1 MKWKFTSQIL
11 LMTRYAFTILVL
23 QGVLCSVLHAHEGN
37 AQRKSIEEIKIKL
50 GFQDSQ
56 LSEVFTAIEHATEFK
71 FVYSHRILEKEIGT
85 DITAKRRTLGDLLR
99 LLSKET
105 HLKFKRVDENIHVAE
120 IVTPL
125 EIPVEE
131 SISEPV
137 QVVVSGKVSD
147 DTNEPLPGVSVL
159 IKGTS
164 RGTTT
169 NIDGEF
175 SLSAAENE
183 ILQFSYIGFVTQE
196 IPVGNQSLVNVIM
209 QPDAEQLEEIVV
221 VGYGSVNKRDLTG
234 SVAQIDATKISN
246 QSPNSVTDILRANV
260 PGLNVGFNNSPKG
273 VSELQVRGKN
283 TLTAGSSPLIV
294 VDGIIFNGDL
304 SDINPADIDKVDVMK
319 DASSAAVFGAR
330 GANGV
335 VMITTKR
342 GEGSAPSINLSSSF
356 GIATNAIVHRPY
368 SPEGYANWRTDVFKS
383 INAGSIDDTPGR
395 FDNPNNLPAGV
406 TLDQWLAYD
415 GAQGDPTTAWL
426 NRIGFQDVEIA
437 NFLAGNSV
445 DWYDQVFQTGLRN
458 DHTISLSGT
467 KDEVKYYWSVGYT
480 NNEGAIQGEQFKT
493 IRSRLNLESK
503 INNWITVGTNT
514 QFANRNESFI
524 AAEWPMYFRASP
536 WGSELSDDGS
546 TLRFSPQDDPGAGAR
561 HPQLR
566 RTYTDRDQGFNT
578 FNSRLY
584 TTISLP
590 LGFSY
595 QFALATRFEWADYL
609 NHESSVS
616 PEWATGTA
624 FRAHSRIQEWQTDNI
639 IKWNKSFGA
648 HTFDATFLAYAE
660 KFNIFNDRTTSSIF
674 DPNDNLG
681 FSNLALGTSILVDG
695 YNIYSPNNNSSF
707 GDQQHTGDALM
718 GRLNYTYNSKYLL
731 SATVRRDGYSAFG
744 ANNRRAT
751 FPSLALGWVMSDE
764 AFLADI
770 GVINFLKLRV
780 SWGQNGNR
788 DIGRYAALSRL
799 EAGKNLIVDES
810 GTVRPVATLA
820 NRTMENNDL
829 QWERTTA
836 WNYGLDFTLF
846 GGKVKGS
853 MDYYD
858 MTTNDLLVERALPSI
873 VGFSEVFANLG
884 EVQNRGFELLL
895 NTTNIDNEN
904 FSWNS
909 TFNFS
914 LNRNKII
921 SLYGDLD
928 EDGNELDDFTNRW
941 FIGRDINEIWD
952 LEVLGVYKTSEEE
965 QAEEFGVAPGDFKL
979 DDKDG
984 DGIYTNDDRDFQGFT
999 TPRFRWT
1006 FVNTFQFRKNLS
1018 LSVEMYSLW
1027 GQKRAFNDAKNRNGF
1042 IDRTNSLQTPYWTP
1056 DNQID
1061 DYARLFSSDGSASF
1075 DVYRRASFIR
1085 LQNITL
1091 SYNVPQAFL
1100 DKIDVKGLRVYGN
1113 VRNVGVFAPH
1123 WDLFDPESQEVDGS
1137 SNLGPTPRF
1146 FTMGF
1151 NLTL

>member
-11 LMTRYAFTILVL
+11 LMTRYAFTVLVL
-23 QGVLCSVLHAHEGN
+23 QGVLCSVLYAHEGN
-37 AQRKSIEEIKIKL
+37 AQKKSIEEIRVKI
-50 GFQDSQ
+50 GFERTQIAD
-56 LSEVFTAIEHATEFK
+56 VFNAIEKATDFK
-71 FVYSHRILEKEIGT
+71 FVYSYSILDNQFETNIESK
-85 DITAKRRTLGDLLR
+85 KRSLGDLLR
-99 LLSKET
+99 LISKET
-105 HLKFKRVDENIHVAE
+105 NLRFKRVDENIHVVE
-120 IVTPL
+120 I
-125 EIPVEE
+125 EDSDGSSVEE
-131 SISEPV
+131 TITEPV
-137 QVVVSGKVSD
+137 QITITGSVID
-147 DTNEPLPGVSVL
+147 ENEQPLPGVSVL

-169 NIDGEF
+169 DFDGKY
-175 SLSAAENE
+175 SINAASED
-183 ILQFSYIGFVTQE
+183 ILTFSYIGFETQE
-196 IPVGNQSLVNVIM
+196 ITVGNQSVIDVAM
-209 QPDAEQLEEIVV
+209 QPDSEQLEEIVV

-234 SVAQIDATKISN
+234 AVAQIDAEKISN

-273 VSELQVRGKN
+273 VSELQVRGRN

-294 VDGIIFNGDL
+294 VDGIIYNGDL
-304 SDINPADIDKVDVMK
+304 SDINPADIAKVDVMK

-335 VMITTKR
+335 VLITTKR
-342 GEGSAPSINLSSSF
+342 GTGKEPSINLSSSF

-383 INAGSIDDTPGR
+383 INAGNIDNTPGR

-426 NRIGFQDVEIA
+426 NRIGFQDIEIK
-437 NFLAGNSV
+437 NYLEGNSI
-445 DWYDQVFQTGLRN
+445 DWYDEVFQTGIRN
-458 DHTISLSGT
+458 DHTLSLSGT
-467 KDEVKYYWSVGYT
+467 KDEVKYYWSVNYT
-480 NNEGAIQGEQFKT
+480 NNEGILQGEQFKT
-493 IRSRLNLESK
+493 IRSRLNIESK
-503 INNWITVGTNT
+503 VNDWITVGTNT
-514 QFANRNESFI
+514 QFANRNESYI
-524 AAEWPMYFRASP
+524 PVEWPMYFRASP
-536 WGSELSDDGS
+536 WGSRLEDDGS

-561 HPQLR
+561 HPHLR
-566 RTYTDRDQGFNT
+566 RTYTDRLQTFNT
-578 FNSRLY
+578 LNSRIY

-595 QFALATRFEWADYL
+595 QFALATRFEWNNFFD
-609 NHESSVS
+609 HQSSVS

-624 FRAHSRIQEWQTDNI
+624 FRDHTKIQEWQTDNI
-639 IKWNKSFGA
+639 IKWKQTFGM
-648 HTFDATFLAYAE
+648 HEFDATFLAYAE
-660 KFNIFNDRTTSSIF
+660 KFNVFGDRTTSSIF

-681 FSNLALGTSILVDG
+681 YSNLLLGTAILLQGNDE
-695 YNIYSPNNNSSF
+695 
-707 GDQQHTGDALM
+707 QHTGDALM
-718 GRLNYTYNSKYLL
+718 GRLNYSFNSKYLI

-751 FPSLALGWVMSDE
+751 FPSLALGWVLSDE
-764 AFLADI
+764 AFLADV
-770 GVINFLKLRV
+770 GAVNFLKLRV

-788 DIGRYAALSRL
+788 EIGRYAALSRL
-799 EAGKNLIVDES
+799 EAGKNLIVDGS
-810 GTVRPVATLA
+810 GTVRTVAQLA
-820 NRTMENNDL
+820 NRTMENSNL

-846 GGKVKGS
+846 EGKIQGS
-853 MDYYD
+853 LDYYD

-873 VGFSEVFANLG
+873 LGFSSVFANLG
-884 EVQNRGFELLL
+884 EVQNKGLELFL
-895 NTTNIDNEN
+895 NTTNITNEN

-914 LNRNKII
+914 LNRNRIV

-928 EDGNELDDFTNRW
+928 DEGNELDDFTNRW

-952 LEVLGVYKTSEEE
+952 LEVLGVYKTDEREV
-965 QAEEFGVAPGDFKL
+965 AEEYGVAPGDFKL
-979 DDKDG
+979 NDIDG
-984 DGIYTNDDRDFQGFT
+984 DGIYTNDDRIFQGFT

-1006 FVNTFQFRKNLS
+1006 FVNNFQFWKSWNLGI
-1018 LSVEMYSLW
+1018 EMYSLW
-1027 GQKRAFNDAKNRNGF
+1027 GQKRVFNEAKNRNGF
-1042 IDRTNSLQTPYWTP
+1042 VDRINSLQTPYWTA
-1056 DNQID
+1056 DNQLD

-1075 DVYRRASFIR
+1075 NVYRRGSFIR

-1091 SYNVPQAFL
+1091 SYTVPKPFL
-1100 DKIDVKGLRVYGN
+1100 EKIDVEALRIYGN
-1113 VRNVGVFAPH
+1113 VRNVGVFAPD
-1123 WDLFDPESQEVDGS
+1123 WDLFDPESTEVAGTS
-1137 SNLGPTPRF
+1137 GLGPTPRF